1 MKCGC
6 TETTPCNKLGCGCKF
21 KVDAGCIT
29 YSGADL
35 TAAGFVSG
43 DSLTT
48 ILTTINQNF
57 VDYGPGDYITMTTEA
72 PGSHC
77 QYGGLRLDLRS
88 GQTNAIKSTQYLCG
102 VNSGLQL
109 SGSGT
114 LNTLPLWTPNGNTL
128 GDSIITQDGNKAI
141 VNGYLQIIDGSQGNG
156 KVFISDANGVGSWQ
170 TLPSSGGIALTDLSG
185 TAPITYNNLTGAIG
199 IQVANTSQGGYLT
212 STDWTIFNGKGDLKK
227 DGTVALT
234 NHWNAGSFTITSNKL
249 VSGIDATIHGLTV
262 GLGAGSIAD
271 NLTIGSNSLVS
282 NTTGY
287 NNIAIGNNSGAAII
301 TGHENVLIGKNTY
314 LYGTGN
320 SNVAIGSDSLV
331 DSLGSLNVAIGPGA
345 AANAGNEN
353 VAIGYIAL
361 FSSPMTGSVAVGARS
376 LQESTTGV
384 NVAVG
389 NKSLQRTTT
398 GSYNTAIGTEALKE
412 NTTGSGN
419 SAIGDKALSIN
430 TTGNYNTAI
439 GDAALIGNILT
450 SNNVAIGYKALEFS
464 SAFGNNTAVG
474 TLALEFADQAQ
485 NTIAIGYKAGQ
496 ARVLGSDLHTPTNSI
511 FIGNDTRPL
520 NDICTNE
527 VIIGHNGLGNGNNT
541 TTIGNA
547 STTNF
552 YLHGDMNLKNATAPT
567 TAAVTQTKWLP
578 VTINGVSYKLLLADV

>member
-128 GDSIITQDGNKAI
+128 GDSIVTQDGNKAI

-156 KVFISDANGVGSWQ
+156 KVFVSDANGVGSWQ
-170 TLPSSGGIALTDLSG
+170 TITSSGGIALTDLSG
-185 TAPITYNNLTGAIG
+185 TTPITYNNLTGAIG

-212 STDWTIFNGKGDLKK
+212 SADWNMFNGKGYGDLLKN
-227 DGTVALT
+227 GTVALT

-249 VSGIDATIHGLTV
+249 VSNTDATINGMTV
-262 GLGAGSIAD
+262 GMGGGNIYTNTVVGYGALVFNTTGLHNTAIGNSALSQNSGSYNTA
-271 NLTIGSNSLVS
+271 IGSLALRDNASSIGSDNTAVGMQSLLHNYNGSQNTAIGSDAMTSNTTGIENTAIGASSLVS
-282 NTTGY
+282 NTTGSY
-287 NNIAIGNNSGAAII
+287 NIAIGLDSLKSAIVAIHNIGIGCNSLNFATTSNNIAIG
-301 TGHENVLIGKNTY
+301 
-314 LYGTGN
+314 
-320 SNVAIGSDSLV
+320 
-331 DSLGSLNVAIGPGA
+331 PGA
-345 AANAGNEN
+345 
-353 VAIGYIAL
+353 
-361 FSSPMTGSVAVGARS
+361 GAFLS
-376 LQESTTGV
+376 D
-384 NVAVG
+384 
-389 NKSLQRTTT
+389 
-398 GSYNTAIGTEALKE
+398 
-412 NTTGSGN
+412 NTTH
-419 SAIGDKALSIN
+419 N
-430 TTGNYNTAI
+430 TN
-439 GDAALIGNILT
+439 
-450 SNNVAIGYKALEFS
+450 
-464 SAFGNNTAVG
+464 
-474 TLALEFADQAQ
+474 
-485 NTIAIGYKAGQ
+485 
-496 ARVLGSDLHTPTNSI
+496 PTFSI
-511 FIGNDTRPL
+511 FIGSNAYSLTAADH
-520 NDICTNE
+520 NQI
-527 VIIGHNGLGNGNNT
+527 VIGTLAKGNGSNT
-541 TTIGNA
+541 TTIGNTA
-547 STTNF
+547 TTNT
-552 YLHGDMNLKNATAPT
+552 YLHGDFNLKNATAPT
-567 TAAVTQTKWLP
+567 TAAVTQTKYLP
-578 VTINGVSYKLLLADV
+578 VTINGVAYKLLLAD